1 MQKIHRVLLKCIGHF
16 SKACFTKTA
25 GTLSERY
32 QKFDSKF
39 SANKIVTKTVTFTV
53 ENHNNES
60 ISLFQLSVEF
70 KIRFSSGPYLGL
82 DYTICS

>member
-1 MQKIHRVLLKCIGHF
+1 MQTIHRVLLKCIGHF

-25 GTLSERY
+25 ATLFERY

-39 SANKIVTKTVTFTV
+39 STNKIVTKTVTFTV

-70 KIRFSSGPYLGL
+70 KIFFSSVPDLGL